1 MAKLERE
8 EAKVPQLVDS
18 LIISLAVGEYLN
30 TIKYYALQLAV
41 TQ

>member
-1 MAKLERE
+1 MAELERE

-18 LIISLAVGEYLN
+18 LIISLAVDEYLN
-30 TIKYYALQLAV
+30 IIKCYALQLAV